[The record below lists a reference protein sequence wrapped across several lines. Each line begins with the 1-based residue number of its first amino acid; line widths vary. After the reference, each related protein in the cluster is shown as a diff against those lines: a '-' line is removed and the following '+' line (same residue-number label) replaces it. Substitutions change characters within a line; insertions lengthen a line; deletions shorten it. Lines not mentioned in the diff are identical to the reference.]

1 MKKGILMIILAVMV
15 IASVVLWFV
24 KTTKEIQLEDIA
36 KFGVILLVVGFAVVV
51 AFKKIRSAKADLPSE
66 DELSKKVMQ
75 KAASLAY
82 FVSLYWWLILGF
94 FSERIKLETHS
105 QIGIGIIGMAVLL
118 ATFWFYYNY
127 KGKFNE

>member
-1 MKKGILMIILAVMV
+1 MKKGMLMIILAIMV
-15 IASVVLWFV
+15 IAGVVLWFV

-36 KFGVILLVVGFAVVV
+36 KFGVILIVVGFALVV
-51 AFKKIRSAKADLPSE
+51 AIKKIRSAKADLPSE

-82 FVSLYWWLILGF
+82 YVSLYWWLIIGY
-94 FSERIKLETHS
+94 FSDRIKLETHTL
-105 QIGIGIIGMAVLL
+105 IGIGIIGMAALL